1 MLSAIKDEQI
11 VNRVGGRFKLASL
24 IQKRWKDL
32 LFGARPMVEPGNKT
46 LLQIAVQE
54 IVEGKVEI
62 DYDKSGIKPPK
73 PAS

>member
-1 MLSAIKDEQI
+1 MLSAIKDEDI

-32 LFGARPMVEPGNKT
+32 LFGARPMVEPGNMT

-54 IVEGKVEI
+54 IVEGKIEI
-62 DYDKSGIKPPK
+62 DYDKSGIEPPK
-73 PAS
+73 PTS